1 MSEKRAM
8 WHCVNYELNV
18 WMCTGKN
25 GCGGEIAL
33 AQGTPK
39 NYGMKFCP
47 YCGMKMTQRKP
58 DEKMRSVDAE
68 IEREFWEHAERMEEE
83 DEADPV

>member
-1 MSEKRAM
+1 MRIYY
-8 WHCVNYELNV
+8 CDVC

-25 GCGGEIAL
+25 GCGGEIEF

-39 NYGMKFCP
+39 YYGMKFCP

-68 IEREFWEHAERMEEE
+68 IARESMSEGAK
-83 DEADPV
+83 